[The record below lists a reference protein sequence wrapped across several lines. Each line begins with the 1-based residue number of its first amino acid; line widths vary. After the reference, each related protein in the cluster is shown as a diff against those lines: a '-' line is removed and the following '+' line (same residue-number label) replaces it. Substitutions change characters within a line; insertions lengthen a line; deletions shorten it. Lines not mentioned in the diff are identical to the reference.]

1 MRHFFLLSRIKK
13 KNLVYFLLLF
23 FLLMMTRK
31 NKSCRQLFY
40 LIKPDCALWWDHLLK
55 LRTMKGSYLHG
66 LSSTGAV
73 SHYRLQFR
81 VTGGARITTTI
92 VYSKNIHF
100 SQCDGTTTIF
110 HLCLILTT
118 ILCRSNIPLCVVQTS
133 MFDANDV
140 ITSTSFF

>member
-1 MRHFFLLSRIKK
+1 MRHFCSENSKVHLEDIPV
-13 KNLVYFLLLF
+13 NLQNSLRVIFSPLILLF
-23 FLLMMTRK
+23 
-31 NKSCRQLFY
+31 
-40 LIKPDCALWWDHLLK
+40 AL
-55 LRTMKGSYLHG
+55 KGHETHG
-66 LSSTGAV
+66 LKICWIFTCCLTSP
-73 SHYRLQFR
+73 FR
-81 VTGGARITTTI
+81 ARITTTI

-140 ITSTSFF
+140 ITSTSFFKAFYAQKQFKNQVRL